1 MARLG
6 YFIRRRGDE
15 CSIVKV
21 LPNGGEEI
29 LEHGLTPAHAETL
42 YFICIGEP
50 VRHEKSRSTDAG
62 ADDGRL
68 PAGDLDSSRS
78 SSEILPRPAD
88 PGRGFHMRV
97 GTF

>member
-29 LEHGLTPAHAETL
+29 LETG
-42 YFICIGEP
+42 
-50 VRHEKSRSTDAG
+50 
-62 ADDGRL
+62 
-68 PAGDLDSSRS
+68 
-78 SSEILPRPAD
+78 
-88 PGRGFHMRV
+88 
-97 GTF
+97 